1 MAASTR
7 SGQLAV
13 SDTEHPGRRD
23 VSRRAAPAASA
34 TASVVFVVDDDASV
48 RDSLGRLISSVGFKV
63 ETFASARAFLDSRR
77 PDAPGCLVLDV
88 RLPGL
93 SGLDLQRE
101 LLETDAELPII
112 FITGHG
118 DIPMTVRA
126 MKAGAVEFLTKPFR
140 QQELLDAIRTAIERD
155 RMMRADRHERAELRR
170 RYASLTPRER
180 DVLAHIVAG
189 LLNKQIAGELG
200 TSEATVKEQRGHV
213 MAKMQA
219 GSVAELVRFAAHLG
233 ITPAGGGQARGAGG

>member
-1 MAASTR
+1 MS
-7 SGQLAV
+7 
-13 SDTEHPGRRD
+13 
-23 VSRRAAPAASA
+23 AASA
-34 TASVVFVVDDDASV
+34 IIFVVDDDAGM
-48 RDSLGRLISSVGFKV
+48 RNSLRRLITSVGFAV
-63 ETFASARAFLDSRR
+63 EVFPSARAFLDARR
-77 PDAPGCLVLDV
+77 PDSPGCLVLDV

-101 LLETDAELPII
+101 LADTDGELPII
-112 FITGHG
+112 FLTGHG

-126 MKAGAVEFLTKPFR
+126 MKAGAIEFLTKPFR

-155 RMMRADRHERAELRR
+155 RVMRAERHERAELRR

-180 DVLAHIVAG
+180 DVLGHIVAG

-219 GSVAELVRFAAHLG
+219 GSVAELVRFASHLG
-233 ITPAGGGQARGAGG
+233 ITPAGGGQAPSAGG